1 MPAAKNLITGE
12 SIVFESTKHWVGPVK
27 ASLWAGAMVL
37 GAIVLSMIIPSS
49 EGGILGFI
57 RDLMSWARWI
67 LLVAGAV
74 WIAYNVVVWRTAE
87 FVVTNL
93 RVLRNEGLIQ
103 RRSSETML
111 KAVSDVKLEVGLIG
125 KTLGYGDIRIF
136 TQSGDAGADA
146 FNTITGAAAFRN
158 AMMGVKMKD
167 QLASQQPVPAPVAA
181 APVYAAPVAPAAP
194 ARSTADDQAARLVKL
209 AELRD
214 QGIISPEE
222 FEAKKTEI
230 LARM

>member
-1 MPAAKNLITGE
+1 
-12 SIVFESTKHWVGPVK
+12 
-27 ASLWAGAMVL
+27 MVL

-67 LLVAGAV
+67 LLVAGVV
-74 WIAYNVVVWRTAE
+74 WIAYNIVVWRTAE

-93 RVLRNEGLIQ
+93 RVLRTEGLIQ

-111 KAVSDVKLEVGLIG
+111 SAVSDVKLEVGLIG
-125 KTLGYGDIRIF
+125 KTLGYGNIKIF

-146 FNTITGAAAFRN
+146 FNSITGAAAFRN

-167 QLASQQPVPAPVAA
+167 QIDSRPIAPAP
-181 APVYAAPVAPAAP
+181 APVAPAPVPAAP
-194 ARSTADDQAARLVKL
+194 VVSAAEDQASRLVKL

-214 QGIISPEE
+214 QGVISPAE

-230 LARM
+230 LSRM